1 MPTHNYMIFSIN
13 NRCKIYDERKHD
25 KIITMI
31 FMIVTIMIIFNIK
44 KIMIIY
50 YRNSLWARESS
61 QSYDD
66 DNLTNKVK
74 E

>member
-1 MPTHNYMIFSIN
+1 MIFSIN